1 MRVDIVTL
9 AQPRICEQKFREVR
23 QRIYCRDA
31 DSRLVGN
38 VDPSRLALAGDSACG
53 NMVAGVTLPAKQRG
67 GSKLDLQVMF
77 YPNTDASFSSDSYKQ
92 FASGYFLSRNDME
105 WFLDQYLPDKA
116 RRKEPTASPIA

>member
-1 MRVDIVTL
+1 
-9 AQPRICEQKFREVR
+9 
-23 QRIYCRDA
+23 
-31 DSRLVGN
+31 
-38 VDPSRLALAGDSACG
+38 
-53 NMVAGVTLPAKQRG
+53 MVAGVTLPAKQRG